1 MSLWTSPS
9 VTAQG
14 NSYSQSRCYPGLSAP
29 SVTHTRIR
37 ERQVARQEMGAM
49 EGALNVALSGGKGK
63 KGCGSE
69 SDLWYFQCEKMRWG
83 GRRVIVH
90 THNKGT
96 GLSSTVIYMTSHSR
110 GTDTK
115 TQALSISFTLVIFY
129 AKVLKYSLEN
139 HQTWWV
145 GCTLQHISLYN
156 INVTPGCK
164 RLNIT

>member
-69 SDLWYFQCEKMRWG
+69 SRPLIFSVWEDEVGWQEGDCAYTQQGYGTIIDCHLYDFTQQGDWYENTSTLNFIYTCYILCKSVKIWSWKSSNMVG
-83 GRRVIVH
+83 GLYAT
-90 THNKGT
+90 THF
-96 GLSSTVIYMTSHSR
+96 LI
-110 GTDTK
+110 
-115 TQALSISFTLVIFY
+115 
-129 AKVLKYSLEN
+129 
-139 HQTWWV
+139 
-145 GCTLQHISLYN
+145 
-156 INVTPGCK
+156 
-164 RLNIT
+164 